1 MIRTRA
7 LTKDFVVSRTN
18 TVHAVRGISL
28 DVEPGELVAV
38 LGPNGAGKTTTLRML
53 TTLIPPTSATA
64 EVAGY
69 DVVAHPDRV
78 RAAIGYVGQ
87 GGAGGASQLV
97 RDELVTQGEIYGLDR
112 RTARGRAG
120 ELLEALDLTEQAD
133 RKIESLSGGQKRRL
147 DVAVGLVHEPSLLF
161 LDEPSTGLDPHNR
174 ANLWDHILRMRTAA
188 AEPMTIVLTTH
199 YLDEADT
206 FAERVIV
213 VDHGQ
218 VIADDTA
225 DALKAELAG
234 DLVTFRVASGN
245 AAALAAI
252 AERAPGTRSVRVEAG
267 SAASTAAGTVEIRTA
282 DGPGATP
289 GLLRA
294 ADAAGIEVSRVDVAR
309 PTLDDVFLGLTG
321 RSLRETAVNAPGAEP
336 VETQV
341 STSERPTSE
350 PSTSDSEPTKKEVLA

>member
-7 LTKDFVVSRTN
+7 LTKDFVVSRTS

-53 TTLIPPTSATA
+53 TTLIPPTSGTA

-69 DVVAHPDRV
+69 DVVDRPDRV
-78 RAAIGYVGQ
+78 RSAIGYVGQ

-133 RKIESLSGGQKRRL
+133 RKVESLSGGQKRRL

-234 DLVTFRVASGN
+234 DLVTLRVAPEH
-245 AAALAAI
+245 AASLAAV
-252 AERAPGTRSVRVEAG
+252 AERAPGTRSVRIEAHVG
-267 SAASTAAGTVEIRTA
+267 TASGPASTVEIRTA

-294 ADAAGIEVSRVDVAR
+294 ADAAGLTVSRVDVAR

-321 RSLRETAVNAPGAEP
+321 RSLRETAVVDAAAEG
-336 VETQV
+336 T
-341 STSERPTSE
+341 TDT
-350 PSTSDSEPTKKEVLA
+350 TTNKKEVLA

>member
-1 MIRTRA
+1 VIRTHA
-7 LTKDFVVSRTN
+7 LTKDFVVSRTR

-53 TTLIPPTSATA
+53 TTLIPPTSGSA

-97 RDELVTQGEIYGLDR
+97 RDELVAQGEIYGLDR
-112 RTARGRAG
+112 RTARSRAG
-120 ELLEALDLTEQAD
+120 ELLEALDLTEQAE
-133 RKIESLSGGQKRRL
+133 RKVESLSGGQKRRL

-174 ANLWDHILRMRTAA
+174 ANLWEHILRMRTA

-206 FAERVIV
+206 FAERVLV

-234 DLVTFRVASGN
+234 DLVTLRVAPQH
-245 AAALAAI
+245 AAELAAV
-252 AERAPGTRSVRVEAG
+252 AERAPGTRSVRVVKG
-267 SAASTAAGTVEIRTA
+267 SDDGTVEIRIA

-294 ADAAGIEVSRVDVAR
+294 ADTAGLPVRRVDVAR

-321 RSLRETAVNAPGAEP
+321 RSLRENAVDAVESPPGGADRTTIPASARDE
-336 VETQV
+336 
-341 STSERPTSE
+341 SSIM
-350 PSTSDSEPTKKEVLA
+350 KEVLA

>member
-1 MIRTRA
+1 
-7 LTKDFVVSRTN
+7 
-18 TVHAVRGISL
+18 
-28 DVEPGELVAV
+28 
-38 LGPNGAGKTTTLRML
+38 
-53 TTLIPPTSATA
+53 
-64 EVAGY
+64 
-69 DVVAHPDRV
+69 
-78 RAAIGYVGQ
+78 
-87 GGAGGASQLV
+87 V

-120 ELLEALDLTEQAD
+120 ELIEALDLTEQAD

-174 ANLWDHILRMRTAA
+174 ANLWEHILRMRTMA

-234 DLVTFRVASGN
+234 DLVTLRVAPEH
-245 AAALAAI
+245 AATLAAV
-252 AERAPGTRSVRVEAG
+252 AQRAPGTRSVDLRTPDEAG
-267 SAASTAAGTVEIRTA
+267 GPASIVEIRTA

-294 ADAAGIEVSRVDVAR
+294 ADAVGIEVTRVDVAR

-321 RSLRETAVNAPGAEP
+321 RSLRETAVVDGSGAAGTEP
-336 VETQV
+336 AETTHE
-341 STSERPTSE
+341 ST
-350 PSTSDSEPTKKEVLA
+350 TKKEVLA

>member
-1 MIRTRA
+1 MIRTQA
-7 LTKDFVVSRTN
+7 LTKDFVVSRTR

-53 TTLIPPTSATA
+53 TTLIPPTSGTA
-64 EVAGY
+64 QVAGY
-69 DVVAHPDRV
+69 DVATRPDRV

-112 RTARGRAG
+112 RTARSRAA
-120 ELLEALDLTEQAD
+120 ELVEALDLTEQAD

-147 DVAVGLVHEPSLLF
+147 DVAVGLVHHPSLLF

-174 ANLWDHILRMRTAA
+174 ANLWEHILRMRTAA

-218 VIADDTA
+218 VIADATA

-234 DLVTFRVASGN
+234 DLVTLGVA
-245 AAALAAI
+245 AEHATALAAI
-252 AERAPGTRSVRVEAG
+252 AERAPGTRSVRVGAGAG
-267 SAASTAAGTVEIRTA
+267 SAGGVRTVEIRTA

-294 ADAAGIEVSRVDVAR
+294 ADAAGVPVSRVDVTR
-309 PTLDDVFLGLTG
+309 PTLDDVFLNLTG
-321 RSLRETAVNAPGAEP
+321 RSLRESSPDSPGEPGSQAEP
-336 VETQV
+336 AETTPAT
-341 STSERPTSE
+341 STN
-350 PSTSDSEPTKKEVLA
+350 KKEVLA